1 MVVRKPDVIGVDVFL
16 ASFHTYKGIIE
27 RFFAFPVKD
36 DHGFRN
42 CFDFPFKGRYGRNL
56 RIFRLCVFPTDLY
69 TAFLQ
74 SHIQRVEIFPC
85 VRWDVRLSTVMPSAC
100 VDQPG
105 NIAVLILALPAEKLG
120 LCDHTVRVS
129 LIKIFYVVIRGFLR
143 FLIVFYDQ
151 CLKVG
156 FLPLFPGELH
166 HVIMSMFPLNVVVF
180 VLYFLRQRLQGDFDL
195 NTAPANSFDMAEFI
209 FIFLN
214 RFFNSTIC

>member
-1 MVVRKPDVIGVDVFL
+1 
-16 ASFHTYKGIIE
+16 
-27 RFFAFPVKD
+27 
-36 DHGFRN
+36 
-42 CFDFPFKGRYGRNL
+42 
-56 RIFRLCVFPTDLY
+56 
-69 TAFLQ
+69 
-74 SHIQRVEIFPC
+74 
-85 VRWDVRLSTVMPSAC
+85 MPSAC

-195 NTAPANSFDMAEFI
+195 NTTPANSFDMAEFI

-214 RFFNSTIC
+214 RFLIALSVKSKSLAASFTFSHVKVLTA